1 MVEANSTR
9 ATSKKIKESTTGK
22 DKLEEIAITKALTP
36 TGGNTDA
43 MKSNERVEDT
53 NKAPDGNDQA
63 LSGNS
68 QFVAR
73 DNPRAN
79 ENNKTIY
86 SLITDTSKSR
96 RDQAPVAMN
105 IPVPANAANNEIRK
119 EQASTSFDR
128 PIVNSRD
135 GRIESG
141 YPRGCGYPLTISA
154 ETHIRIRRRIPASVG
169 GYPRGYQRGYP
180 RIPAL

>member
-73 DNPRAN
+73 DNP
-79 ENNKTIY
+79 
-86 SLITDTSKSR
+86 
-96 RDQAPVAMN
+96 
-105 IPVPANAANNEIRK
+105 
-119 EQASTSFDR
+119 
-128 PIVNSRD
+128 
-135 GRIESG
+135 
-141 YPRGCGYPLTISA
+141 
-154 ETHIRIRRRIPASVG
+154 
-169 GYPRGYQRGYP
+169 
-180 RIPAL
+180 